1 MAHFIRIYLRPSV
14 VNPAET
20 LSAPAHNI
28 RLHPHGL
35 RPTRRARILR
45 DTLRSLHDSGPP
57 HRSPVLHRALMT
69 DGLAPAL
76 AEKFHCPVGLDFG
89 TNHPHE
95 IALRIAPQLLT
106 ERDRRTQKRDHTRPR
121 PRPTGRLLSLR
132 ITPSVLPPPS
142 VHRSGLAS
150 S

>member
-1 MAHFIRIYLRPSV
+1 MA
-14 VNPAET
+14 
-20 LSAPAHNI
+20 
-28 RLHPHGL
+28 
-35 RPTRRARILR
+35 
-45 DTLRSLHDSGPP
+45 
-57 HRSPVLHRALMT
+57 

-95 IALRIAPQLLT
+95 IARSIAAQLLT